1 MTNAKTLAAKWQ
13 VCVLVLS
20 LFMLRVQCGVA
31 VWVFCCSFRLQCV
44 LTGIGGI
51 FKNKESGN
59 QMWTVHCRL

>member
-1 MTNAKTLAAKWQ
+1 VTNAKTLAAKWQ

-20 LFMLRVQCGVA
+20 LFMLRV
-31 VWVFCCSFRLQCV
+31 QCV